1 VSVDLAVDAW
11 QDLEG
16 MNTFQRQYWEIK
28 KQHWDKI
35 IFCRNGVFWGASSLP
50 LLVVEGLNGSF

>member
-1 VSVDLAVDAW
+1 
-11 QDLEG
+11 

-35 IFCRNGVFWGASSLP
+35 IFCRNGVFWGAWHLHWCR
-50 LLVVEGLNGSF
+50 LADF